1 MKNKRRKFTIDF
13 KAKVVLESLTERMP
27 LHELANKYDVH
38 PNVISNWKREFMQ
51 KAASVFEGENR
62 SASMPDDKELEKLYA
77 QIGKLKVENDFLKKV
92 STMLKG

>member
-1 MKNKRRKFTIDF
+1 MKNTRRKFTSDF

-27 LHELANKYDVH
+27 LHELANKHDIH
-38 PNVISNWKREFMQ
+38 PNVISNWKREFIQ
-51 KAASVFEGENR
+51 KAASVFDGENR
-62 SASMPDDKELEKLYA
+62 SGSSADEKELEKLYA

>member
-1 MKNKRRKFTIDF
+1 MKNKRRKFTNDF

-27 LHELANKYDVH
+27 LHELANKFDVH
-38 PNVISNWKREFMQ
+38 PNVISNWKREFIA
-51 KAASVFEGENR
+51 KAASVFNGEN
-62 SASMPDDKELEKLYA
+62 PTGPGTDEKELERLYA